1 MKDNAL
7 FTLLKTQLHAGLF
20 PLSPDPIRVLKSY
33 QPSQQGMP
41 SVPTVWLHKIAD
53 VRTGFPGVREERDDA
68 AGMMRE
74 ITTQVMLA
82 TFQVSAT
89 LITDDDDPQA
99 LTAPDV
105 LKQAATVMQSR
116 RFQLAVKAAGA
127 NILRIGNITTVDV
140 SGDYAGR
147 DLQPF
152 FEFQINHTD
161 ISVTEIPFITRTR
174 LLMARI

>member
-7 FTLLKTQLHAGLF
+7 FTMLKTQLHAGLLS
-20 PLSPDPIRVLKSY
+20 LSPDPIRVLKSY

-41 SVPTVWLHKIAD
+41 SAPTVWLHKIAD
-53 VRTGFPGVREERDDA
+53 VRTGFPGVREERDDE

-89 LITDDDDPQA
+89 VITADDDPQA
-99 LTAPDV
+99 ITAPDV

-127 NILRIGNITTVDV
+127 NILRIGNITSVDV
-140 SGDYAGR
+140 SGDYVGR

-152 FEFQINHTD
+152 FEIQINHTD
-161 ISVTEIPFITRTR
+161 ISVTEIPFITTTR
-174 LLMARI
+174 WRMARV